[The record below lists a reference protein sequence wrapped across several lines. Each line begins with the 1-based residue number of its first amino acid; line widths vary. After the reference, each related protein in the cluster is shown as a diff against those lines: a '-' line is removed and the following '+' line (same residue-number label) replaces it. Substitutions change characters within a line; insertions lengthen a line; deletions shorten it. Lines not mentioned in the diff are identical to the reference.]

1 MITLVLL
8 LLGLALI
15 LTVAFAAQR
24 ILREQAAAQLVLTN
38 RLSALQ
44 PVADAAPR
52 SDLRWLA
59 WIEARMPAFLDRN
72 LARAD
77 MAIGARFVIGYGI
90 ALSIGVILVGWS
102 AGALGVV
109 LALLAGAALPLVW
122 TKHVADRRV
131 AKFVELLPHYLDSI
145 RQLLLVGNSFQQALT
160 KATEDSG
167 EAIRRYLDPAIRRI
181 ANGASVSDALDSVAE
196 RIDLTELHMVV
207 AAVRTNQR
215 SGGSI
220 APMLVGLATLL
231 RDRSRVMRELKAA
244 SAETRLSATVL
255 CGLPPL
261 AFLLISAINYE
272 YMRYMWET
280 ACGRRL
286 LLIGLGF
293 QTVGVLVMRRLM
305 RLQF

>member
-8 LLGLALI
+8 LTGLGLI
-15 LTVAFAAQR
+15 LAVAVAAQR
-24 ILREQAAAQLVLTN
+24 MLREAAAAELVLNN
-38 RLSALQ
+38 RLGALRASGA
-44 PVADAAPR
+44 PVAQTEVA
-52 SDLRWLA
+52 WLA
-59 WIEARMPAFLDRN
+59 WIEARMPDFLERN

-77 MAIGARFVIGYGI
+77 VTIGARFFIGYGV
-90 ALSIGVILVGWS
+90 ALLIGVVLTTWW
-102 AGALGVV
+102 AGALGFV
-109 LALLAGAALPLVW
+109 LALLIGGALPLLW
-122 TKHVADRRV
+122 IKHLADRRM
-131 AKFVELLPHYLDSI
+131 AQFVEVLPHYLDSI
-145 RQLLLVGNSFQQALT
+145 RQLLMVGNSFQQALT
-160 KATEDSG
+160 KATNDSG
-167 EAIRRYLDPAIRRI
+167 EAVRRFLDPAVRRI
-181 ANGASVSDALDSVAE
+181 ANGASVTDALDAVAE

-215 SGGSI
+215 TGGSI
-220 APMLVGLATLL
+220 APMLVALATLL
-231 RDRSRVMRELKAA
+231 RDRARVVRELKAA

-261 AFLLISAINYE
+261 AFLLISAINYD

-280 ACGRRL
+280 GGGRRL